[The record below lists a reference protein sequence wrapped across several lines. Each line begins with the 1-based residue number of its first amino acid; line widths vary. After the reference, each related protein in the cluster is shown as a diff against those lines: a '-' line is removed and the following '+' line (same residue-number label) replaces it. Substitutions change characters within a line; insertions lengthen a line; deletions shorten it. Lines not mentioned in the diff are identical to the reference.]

1 MSVQIETDLKDILGK
16 IDQKL
21 DNLQKDITELKIG
34 QTRLEGK
41 IEANS
46 TKIEGLDEKFSTR
59 IEKLDEKF
67 STRIEGLDEKFSTRI
82 EKLDEKFSTKIDGLD
97 KRLGNQEFLNRAVVV
112 GLLLAILGGLAKL
125 FGFVGNLP

>member
-46 TKIEGLDEKFSTR
+46 TKIEGLDEKFST
-59 IEKLDEKF
+59 
-67 STRIEGLDEKFSTRI
+67 
-82 EKLDEKFSTKIDGLD
+82 KIDGLD

>member
-21 DNLQKDITELKIG
+21 DNLQKDVTELKIG
-34 QTRLEGK
+34 QTKLEGK

-46 TKIEGLDEKFSTR
+46 TKIEGLDKKFST
-59 IEKLDEKF
+59 K
-67 STRIEGLDEKFSTRI
+67 IEGLDEKI
-82 EKLDEKFSTKIDGLD
+82 STKIDGLD
-97 KRLGNQEFLNRAVVV
+97 KRIGNQEFLNRAVVV
-112 GLLLAILGGLAKL
+112 GLLLVIFGGLAKL

>member
-67 STRIEGLDEKFSTRI
+67 STRIE
-82 EKLDEKFSTKIDGLD
+82 KLDEKFSTKIDGLD